1 MVQDTCEDVVRRKQ
15 SVVSVVTMREER
27 LTMRIN
33 FFQWLAVR
41 RWEMMARDDE
51 REHKGKRWLNTRWK
65 GLMGRK
71 TR

>member
-1 MVQDTCEDVVRRKQ
+1 
-15 SVVSVVTMREER
+15 MREER